1 MFKNQKNHLAIIPEY
16 WVVETISSDYE
27 SMLPFHREPLHKFNK
42 YNLYHNNAIK
52 VIRIQHAAI
61 FHIQTKT
68 EQVNPTLSMSE
79 WASLVGKALTRIQ
92 ERSRVRVS
100 FGVGG
105 FSFYY
110 SKEKRLGPS
119 TSKFF
124 FFF

>member
-79 WASLVGKALTRIQ
+79 WASLVGKALTRNPG
-92 ERSRVRVS
+92 EY
-100 FGVGG
+100 G
-105 FSFYY
+105 FESHLGWEDFRFIIV
-110 SKEKRLGPS
+110 KRRDLDLPLLN
-119 TSKFF
+119 FF
-124 FFF
+124 FF